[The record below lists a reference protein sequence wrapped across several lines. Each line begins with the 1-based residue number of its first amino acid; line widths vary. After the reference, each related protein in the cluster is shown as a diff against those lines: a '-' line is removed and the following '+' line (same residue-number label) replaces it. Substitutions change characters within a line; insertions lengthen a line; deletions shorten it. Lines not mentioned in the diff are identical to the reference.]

1 METRYLTLT
10 TQARGEVRKVSGGGV
25 LCQPRVE
32 APSVRDGGKV
42 LDLETYRRRLELEQP
57 LEEEPPQ
64 AVRPAPAPGVTW
76 REKVGLALD
85 VVATVAVLAAA
96 AGIVL
101 AMLGT

>member
-10 TQARGEVRKVSGGGV
+10 TRARGEVRKVSGGGV

-32 APSVRDGGKV
+32 APSVQNGGKV
-42 LDLETYRRRLELEQP
+42 LDLEAYRRRLELEQP
-57 LEEEPPQ
+57 LEEEAPLEEP
-64 AVRPAPAPGVTW
+64 PAPAPSVTW

-96 AGIVL
+96 AGMIL